1 MKTADVFVNIPVKS
15 IARAYTYRVPQELA
29 KIEAGWR
36 VFVPFGSRKVE
47 GFVVETHELA
57 EAPEKIKLKDI
68 IAAVDEECWFSPQ
81 MIEIARWL
89 SEFYLCSL
97 AEIMRLFMPGKSGLR
112 ITVLYEADES
122 QQDHM
127 LLAMPGCRAIY
138 DYLRREGPQKKAAI
152 VKALPEWQADV
163 ADFLE
168 KMQKYHIVRKVY
180 EAQKRDAAQYEK
192 FVALCGEVTPQLLED
207 YRRKKA
213 QAHLLELLQQTPELS
228 FSALKEQH
236 VSLATV
242 HNLEAAGLAEIR
254 RRRVLRDSYR
264 DAKATRS
271 AIELTDDQR
280 QVVARVYPAIDAARY
295 QGFLLKGVTGSG
307 KTQVYIELAERVRA
321 AGRRVIVLVPEI
333 ALTGQVVMA
342 FKAYFPDDL
351 VVMHS
356 RLSLAER
363 NDAILRVRRNE
374 AGIIIG
380 ARSALFTPADDIG
393 LVILDEEQD
402 MSYKQDES
410 PRYHARVV
418 AEAFARFQR
427 AVLVLGSA
435 TPSLET
441 YHRARTGELTLL
453 AMPHRV
459 GAVPLPEV
467 ACVDMRQELRLG
479 NRHIISR
486 PLEALIRQTLAA
498 HEQIIIMLNRRGYST
513 FVMCR
518 SCGEVIKCPDCG
530 LPLVYHQRRA
540 PQGGAPRGLLL
551 CHHCDIRQSVP
562 DTCPKCGSRYIK
574 YFGSGTE
581 KLEQELR
588 ALVPEARV
596 IRMDRD
602 TTGAKFA
609 HQDILRR
616 FRAGEYDILLGTQMV
631 AKGHDIPGVTA
642 VGIISADASLNMPD
656 FRAAERCF
664 MLITQTAGR
673 AGRRVRGARRG
684 KVLVQTYNTE
694 HYAVQCGIRQDYAG
708 FYAQEIQLRRALGY
722 PPFARLIKLLFQAE
736 SEAAAREQA
745 AAFVAAC
752 RQEFGAPA
760 DGTQARAEVIGPAP
774 ALVAKFRGTYRFV
787 VLIKARDLAAVQT
800 YLRSCR
806 LHLRTDVAIDIDPIT
821 MM

>member
-15 IARAYTYRVPQELA
+15 IARAYTYRVPEELRQ
-29 KIEAGWR
+29 IEAGWR

-57 EAPEKIKLKDI
+57 AAPENITLKDI

-89 SEFYLCSL
+89 SDFYLCSL

-112 ITVLYEADES
+112 ITVRYEADES
-122 QQDHM
+122 QSDHM
-127 LLAMPGCRAIY
+127 MLAMPGCRAIY
-138 DYLRREGPQKKAAI
+138 DILLREGPQKKAELRR
-152 VKALPEWQADV
+152 ALPEWQEELDDLLAK
-163 ADFLE
+163 LL
-168 KMQKYHIVRKVY
+168 KYHIVRKVY

-192 FVALCGEVTPQLLED
+192 IVVLCGEVTPELLD
-207 YRRKKA
+207 SYRRKKA
-213 QAHLLELLQQTPELS
+213 QAHLLELLQQTPEVPL
-228 FSALKEQH
+228 SALKAQH

-242 HNLEAAGLAEIR
+242 HNIEAAGLAKIR
-254 RRRVLRDSYR
+254 HRRVLRDSYR
-264 DAKATRS
+264 DARASKEEVA
-271 AIELTDDQR
+271 LTED
-280 QVVARVYPAIDAARY
+280 QVVRQVYPAIDSARY

-342 FKAYFPDDL
+342 FKSYFPDDL
-351 VVMHS
+351 VVVHS

-418 AEAFARFQR
+418 AEKIARVHG
-427 AVLVLGSA
+427 AVLLLGSA
-435 TPSLET
+435 TPSLES
-441 YHRARTGELTLL
+441 YFRAAQGELTLL
-453 AMPHRV
+453 VMPRRI
-459 GAVPLPEV
+459 GDIPLPV
-467 ACVDMRQELRLG
+467 IHCVDMRQELRMG

-486 PLEALIRQTLAA
+486 ALQELIEKTIARHQ
-498 HEQIIIMLNRRGYST
+498 QVIIMLNRRGFST

-518 SCGEVIKCPDCG
+518 SCGEVIRCRHCG
-530 LPLVYHQRRA
+530 LPLVYHRNGQ
-540 PQGGAPRGLLL
+540 LK
-551 CHHCDIRQSVP
+551 CHHCDVQEPVP
-562 DTCPKCGSRYIK
+562 DVCPKCGSRYIK

-581 KLEQELR
+581 KLEQELA
-588 ALVPEARV
+588 ALVPSARV

-602 TTGAKFA
+602 TTTTKFA
-609 HQDILRR
+609 HQEILESFRR
-616 FRAGEYDILLGTQMV
+616 GEYDILLGTQMV
-631 AKGHDIPGVTA
+631 AKGHDIPNVTA
-642 VGIISADASLNMPD
+642 VGIISADSSLNMPD

-673 AGRRVRGARRG
+673 AGRHETRGQ
-684 KVLVQTYNTE
+684 VVIQTYNPT
-694 HYAVQCGIRQDYAG
+694 HYAVTCGIRQDYEG
-708 FYAQEIQLRRALGY
+708 FFHKEIALRQELFY
-722 PPFARLIKLLFQAE
+722 PPYSRLVKLLYQNA
-736 SEAAAREQA
+736 SEAKAKAEAEALVKSFELAFAGREGHQ
-745 AAFVAAC
+745 
-752 RQEFGAPA
+752 
-760 DGTQARAEVIGPAP
+760 VIGPAP
-774 ALVAKFRGTYRFV
+774 AVIACFRGIYRFV
-787 VLIKARDLAAVQT
+787 VLIKTANLPAVHDFLKEQQ
-800 YLRSCR
+800 
-806 LHLRTDVAIDIDPIT
+806 LHLRADVAIDIDPIT
-821 MM
+821 MF